1 MDYGVIDAEDILHI
15 QDFLMQ
21 KHEIILKFNK
31 FIFFAVLSF
40 GRSLTSQS
48 VKCISL
54 QKEPFLARSTI
65 SDLNTNELRY

>member
-1 MDYGVIDAEDILHI
+1 M
-15 QDFLMQ
+15 
-21 KHEIILKFNK
+21 ILKFNK

-40 GRSLTSQS
+40 GRSLTSLS